1 MKLGFVS
8 KPECPRCI
16 EVIRFLS
23 NYLKANGHDFVVES
37 GTARDMKVDG
47 ERVDRINADALV
59 TVGGDGTALWALQK
73 TDLPILPIKV
83 SSLAFLSEVD
93 AADALGYITRY
104 LKGEF
109 EVEERA
115 RIKTTV
121 NSKRLPD
128 SLNEAVLKSMI
139 ISKIRWFGMY
149 LDDDFIHNI
158 RADGIII
165 ATPTGSTSYSLSV
178 GGPILDPKVKG
189 FIISY
194 MAPFTLS
201 ARSMVVPSQSTIRV
215 VTLDK
220 GKSIMLTLDGQEG
233 IEVGFHD
240 EISFTESEHPAK
252 FIRFNSDFYKNTR
265 EKMT

>member
-1 MKLGFVS
+1 MKIGFVS
-8 KPECPRCI
+8 KPECPKCV
-16 EVIRFLS
+16 EVIKFLT
-23 NYLKANGHDFVVES
+23 NFLKENGHDYVIEY
-37 GTARDMKVDG
+37 GTAKEMKMEG
-47 ERVDRINADALV
+47 ERVDKISADAIV
-59 TVGGDGTALWALQK
+59 TVGGDGAALWTLQK
-73 TDLPILPIKV
+73 TKLPVLPVNV

-93 AADALGYITRY
+93 STGALACINRLLRGDYR
-104 LKGEF
+104 
-109 EVEERA
+109 VEERA

-128 SLNEAVLKSMI
+128 SLNEAFLKSMI
-139 ISKIRWFGMY
+139 MSKIRWFGVY
-149 LDDDFIHNI
+149 LDNDFIHNI

-194 MAPFTLS
+194 MAPFSLS
-201 ARSMVVPSQSTIRV
+201 ARSMVVPSQSTIRIV
-215 VTLDK
+215 ALDK

-240 EISFTESEHPAK
+240 EISFTESEYPAK
-252 FIRFNSDFYKNTR
+252 FIRFNSDFYKNAR
-265 EKMT
+265 EKMG

>member
-1 MKLGFVS
+1 MKIGFVS
-8 KPECPRCI
+8 KPECPRCQELI
-16 EVIRFLS
+16 KFLA
-23 NYLKANGHDFVVES
+23 NFLKERGHDYVLES
-37 GTARDMKVDG
+37 GTAKEMKMDG
-47 ERVDRINADALV
+47 ERVEKIHADVLV
-59 TVGGDGTALWALQK
+59 TVGGDGAALWTLQK
-73 TDLPILPIKV
+73 TKLPILPINV

-93 AADALGYITRY
+93 SSGALGCINRFLDGDY
-104 LKGEF
+104 K
-109 EVEERA
+109 VEERA

-128 SLNEAVLKSMI
+128 SLNEAVLKTMI
-139 ISKIRWFGMY
+139 MSKIRWFGIY
-149 LDDDFIHNI
+149 LDDDFIHNT

-194 MAPFTLS
+194 MAPFSLS

-220 GKSIMLTLDGQEG
+220 GKNIMLTLDGQDG
-233 IEVGFHD
+233 LEVGFHD
-240 EISFTESEHPAK
+240 EISFTESEHPAR

-265 EKMT
+265 EKMV

>member
-8 KPECPRCI
+8 KPECPRCVELI
-16 EVIRFLS
+16 KFLG
-23 NYLKANGHDFVVES
+23 NYLKENGHDFVIES
-37 GTARDMKVDG
+37 GTAKEMKGDG
-47 ERVDRINADALV
+47 ERIDKISADALV
-59 TVGGDGTALWALQK
+59 TIGGDGAALWTLQK
-73 TDLPILPIKV
+73 TKLPIRPINV

-93 AADALGYITRY
+93 AGNALGCINRF
-104 LKGEF
+104 LKGDF
-109 EVEERA
+109 KVEERA

-139 ISKIRWFGMY
+139 MSKIRWFGMY
-149 LDDDFIHNI
+149 LDNDFIHNV

-189 FIISY
+189 FVISY

-220 GKSIMLTLDGQEG
+220 GRSIMLTLDGQEG

-240 EISFTESEHPAK
+240 EISFTESEHPAR

>member
-1 MKLGFVS
+1 MKIGFVS
-8 KPECPRCI
+8 KPECPRCQ
-16 EVIRFLS
+16 ELIRFL
-23 NYLKANGHDFVVES
+23 ANFIKEYGHDSVIES
-37 GTARDMKVDG
+37 GTAREMKTEG
-47 ERVDRINADALV
+47 EKLEKMRADALV
-59 TVGGDGTALWALQK
+59 TVGGDGAALWSLQK
-73 TDLPILPIKV
+73 TGIPIMPVNV
-83 SSLAFLSEVD
+83 SSLAFLSELD
-93 AADALGYITRY
+93 SSTALDGINR
-104 LKGEF
+104 LLRGDF
-109 EVEERA
+109 RIEERA

-139 ISKIRWFGMY
+139 MSKIRWFGVY

-194 MAPFTLS
+194 MAPFSLS
-201 ARSMVVPSQSTIRV
+201 ARSTVVPSQSTIRV
-215 VTLDK
+215 VALDK
-220 GKSIMLTLDGQEG
+220 GRGIMLTLDGQEG
-233 IEVGFHD
+233 MEVGFHD

-265 EKMT
+265 EKMS

>member
-1 MKLGFVS
+1 MKIGFVS
-8 KPECPRCI
+8 KPECPRCVELI
-16 EVIRFLS
+16 KFLG
-23 NYLKANGHDFVVES
+23 NYLKENGHDFVIES
-37 GTARDMKVDG
+37 GTAKEMKVDG
-47 ERVDRINADALV
+47 ERIDKISADALV
-59 TVGGDGTALWALQK
+59 TIGGDGAALWTLQK
-73 TDLPILPIKV
+73 TKLPILPINV

-93 AADALGYITRY
+93 AGNALGCITQF
-104 LKGEF
+104 LKGDF
-109 EVEERA
+109 KVEERA

-139 ISKIRWFGMY
+139 MSKIRWFGMY
-149 LDDDFIHNI
+149 LDNDFIHNV

-189 FIISY
+189 FVISY

-220 GKSIMLTLDGQEG
+220 GRSIMLTLDGQEG

-240 EISFTESEHPAK
+240 EISFTESEHPAR

>member
-8 KPECPRCI
+8 KPECPRCL
-16 EVIRFLS
+16 ELIRFLGG
-23 NYLKANGHDFVVES
+23 YLKENGHDFVIES
-37 GTARDMKVDG
+37 STARDMKVDG
-47 ERVDRINADALV
+47 ERIERMRADALV
-59 TVGGDGTALWALQK
+59 TVGGDGTALWALQR

-93 AADALGYITRY
+93 ASNALGYVNRL
-104 LKGEF
+104 LKKDF
-109 EVEERA
+109 RVEERA

-128 SLNEAVLKSMI
+128 SLNEAVLKSTIM
-139 ISKIRWFGMY
+139 SKIRWFGMY

-215 VTLDK
+215 VALDK
-220 GKSIMLTLDGQEG
+220 GKSIMLTLDGQDG
-233 IEVGFHD
+233 LEVGFHD
-240 EISFTESEHPAK
+240 EISFTESEHPAR
-252 FIRFNSDFYKNTR
+252 FIRFNSDFYRNTR

>member
-1 MKLGFVS
+1 MKIGFVS
-8 KPECPRCI
+8 KPECPRCHELI
-16 EVIRFLS
+16 KFLS
-23 NYLKANGHDFVVES
+23 AYLRENGHDFVIES
-37 GTARDMKVDG
+37 GTAKEMKMEG
-47 ERVDRINADALV
+47 ERIDRISADAIV
-59 TVGGDGTALWALQK
+59 TVGGDGTALWTLQK
-73 TDLPILPIKV
+73 TKLPVLPVNV

-93 AADALGYITRY
+93 SSGALGCINRF
-104 LKGEF
+104 LKGDYRLEK
-109 EVEERA
+109 RA
-115 RIKTTV
+115 RIKTMV
-121 NSKRLPD
+121 NSTRLPD

-139 ISKIRWFGMY
+139 MSKIRWFGVY
-149 LDDDFIHNI
+149 LDNDFIHNV

-220 GKSIMLTLDGQEG
+220 GKSIMLTLDGQNG

-240 EISFTESEHPAK
+240 EISFTESEYPAK

-265 EKMT
+265 EKMS